1 MNTVNKS
8 GFRGYAIAALL
19 AVGFTITIASCG
31 GSSGGSAPSTLPATE
46 GPTLGITAANGGDV
60 ASAVVTAVGL
70 SFDLGDITG
79 DNVSAQPG
87 DILFAAPQAKG
98 TGILYES
105 LLSQVQQALEDCAN
119 GGTVDISATL
129 ADPNTLS
136 VGDHIVAVFL
146 DCDDGMGYV
155 INGQVDITIA
165 ELQGDILTELFL
177 LGMDLVLTDVVI
189 TDSEGEMTAVGD
201 FALTLDQRDFPVL
214 GLSMATG
221 ELEMGHADE
230 VWTLTGCDHDMQ
242 VDVGTQPEPLT
253 ANASGRLESLLLGGN
268 VDYETTVTVQAFGD
282 DYPYAGEI
290 LVTGSGDSTV
300 NIVIVDSENVEL
312 QIDENGDGVVDE
324 FVDTTWAELGG
335 DEVPPA
341 NESTI
346 TMENAQILAREMYNA
361 VSGFNLVTIAAGVQF
376 IPSRTFGLL
385 GAMDISG
392 TFESLPIECY
402 TSGSASTSGTKVVPT
417 TFSSGDNIDATF
429 DECVFSSEILRGSM
443 GLSISHF
450 EEVFGETLGYAVSA
464 TVVESGLQ
472 RVVRGACHTG
482 DGTFETDFDY
492 RITLPDS
499 INMNSSASTF
509 NVSTAELSRQLTGAS
524 VSTRINLAVNPR
536 VVSRESSGV
545 MISEALVGS
554 YSYRSITPDESYLD
568 EDLQT
573 GPYAGELLVVASD
586 NSSMRMVPVD
596 AYNLNLDLD
605 FEGDDVIDESIPTSY
620 FELAYGDWFCR

>member
-1 MNTVNKS
+1 
-8 GFRGYAIAALL
+8 
-19 AVGFTITIASCG
+19 
-31 GSSGGSAPSTLPATE
+31 
-46 GPTLGITAANGGDV
+46 
-60 ASAVVTAVGL
+60 
-70 SFDLGDITG
+70 
-79 DNVSAQPG
+79 
-87 DILFAAPQAKG
+87 
-98 TGILYES
+98 
-105 LLSQVQQALEDCAN
+105 
-119 GGTVDISATL
+119 
-129 ADPNTLS
+129 
-136 VGDHIVAVFL
+136 
-146 DCDDGMGYV
+146 
-155 INGQVDITIA
+155 
-165 ELQGDILTELFL
+165 
-177 LGMDLVLTDVVI
+177 
-189 TDSEGEMTAVGD
+189 
-201 FALTLDQRDFPVL
+201 
-214 GLSMATG
+214 
-221 ELEMGHADE
+221 
-230 VWTLTGCDHDMQ
+230 
-242 VDVGTQPEPLT
+242 
-253 ANASGRLESLLLGGN
+253 
-268 VDYETTVTVQAFGD
+268 
-282 DYPYAGEI
+282 
-290 LVTGSGDSTV
+290 
-300 NIVIVDSENVEL
+300 
-312 QIDENGDGVVDE
+312 
-324 FVDTTWAELGG
+324 
-335 DEVPPA
+335 
-341 NESTI
+341 
-346 TMENAQILAREMYNA
+346 
-361 VSGFNLVTIAAGVQF
+361 
-376 IPSRTFGLL
+376 
-385 GAMDISG
+385 
-392 TFESLPIECY
+392 
-402 TSGSASTSGTKVVPT
+402 
-417 TFSSGDNIDATF
+417 
-429 DECVFSSEILRGSM
+429 M